1 MEHPHVLVIE
11 DERDL
16 LVLLERHLR
25 ALGCR
30 VVSAE
35 SGVKGLELAFAD
47 PPDMVIIDILLPD
60 IDGREIVRRLRAD
73 ERTRRCH
80 LVVSSVLDAPD
91 LLYLATELL
100 DKPFGRAS
108 VTGLIDT
115 YRTSRAQE
123 E

>member
-11 DERDL
+11 DELDL
-16 LVLLERHLR
+16 RVLLERHLR

-30 VVSAE
+30 VSAAE
-35 SGVKGLELAFAD
+35 NGVKGLELAFAD

-80 LVVSSVLDAPD
+80 LVVSSVLDPPD

-100 DKPFGRAS
+100 AKPFGRAS
-108 VTGLIDT
+108 VTEIVDS
-115 YRTSRAQE
+115 YRASQAPE
-123 E
+123 D